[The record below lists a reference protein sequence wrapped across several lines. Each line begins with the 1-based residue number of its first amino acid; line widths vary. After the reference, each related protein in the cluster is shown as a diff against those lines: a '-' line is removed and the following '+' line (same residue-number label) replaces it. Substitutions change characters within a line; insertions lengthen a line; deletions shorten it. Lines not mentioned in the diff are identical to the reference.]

1 MDKLETAIDLAT
13 AIVKGGC
20 LIWAGPLAAVPNTIA
35 DLVNAKVTSK
45 LQQRRAERFFENCVD
60 TVAEKLLE
68 LMNQRGK
75 DVNITDLNASIYAV
89 RDTFDLASI
98 KPISLI
104 KADLDARTLERS
116 MEPARSEILRRA
128 LLSESGRHFYDL
140 LLRESCTYALEF
152 VSTLPHYEV
161 AAFAE
166 ILKRETLI
174 ISSLQEVLSRLP
186 DRESVDDF
194 AADYRRL
201 VIQRLDRMQL
211 FGAKLQSDYGRR
223 YPLSV
228 AYVSLSA
235 TSTSPHIGNKDSAP
249 NALDVDYATKW
260 PTGPESVFRASTTNP
275 YPLGDRQRFLA
286 PQARYITSSILA
298 DPKQGSVAGEVS
310 VEHWL
315 ASEDRLLFIGE
326 AGSGKS
332 TLLQWLAVRAA
343 RGDFEGELTR
353 WNAYMPFFIPLRRF
367 AEGLPAPESFPAS
380 VGKNII
386 DAMPKGWVHGHLKSG
401 RALMLIDGLDELR
414 EGAPRSGALE
424 WLQELI
430 ESFPLCS
437 YVLTSRPAAVEGGLV
452 LPPLFKPLEL
462 RSMTPTRIRRFVEHW
477 HDAMRV
483 ELPDREE
490 QEGLSADQASLL
502 STLET
507 DRYVRA
513 LCVSPLLCALV
524 CALNRERH
532 GHLPK
537 DRMGVYRGALE
548 MLLDM
553 RDRERGIVPSLEIS
567 HEAKV
572 TLLQDL
578 AFYLV
583 RNAWSDAPI
592 DRVREQITRSSRML
606 NDVTAGSDEVLR
618 FLLERSGLI
627 RTPSE
632 GRVDFI
638 HRSFQEYLAG
648 KAAVDNDEIGYLL
661 QHATDDQFRD
671 VIVMAVGHAQPRQ
684 AEELLRG
691 LISQINSASEAAPT
705 ILQKLRHNIIMERDE
720 TIIHPREAMSH
731 RLKLLALAC
740 LQTVLRIN
748 PDLRKQIEGMAHD
761 LLPPE
766 SFDIAP
772 TLAAA
777 GPIVL
782 DLMAERPAVRPS
794 QAAASIRVASLVA
807 GRDAM
812 LFIADLAGRFDG
824 VEDEVVRAWSEFN
837 LAEYSDTVIPKM
849 RWSGRLTVTD
859 PSLLPYISKMDGL
872 AELTVPADIIAQK
885 DFPPR
890 PRGVHFLRVL
900 DNATKNLE
908 VLRGWDDI
916 TFLEIH
922 LESLNVKLDA
932 LRKFKQLKGLRVVS
946 THPGMLGL
954 GPLGSLRS
962 LNTIQLAAPPQT
974 CSVRVNALRE
984 SRDLTIYVPPNV
996 TVIGGNEFKD
1006 RSRVIIAEELPDLF

>member
-1 MDKLETAIDLAT
+1 MDKLDTAIDLAT
-13 AIVKGGC
+13 AIVKSAC
-20 LIWAGPLAAVPNTIA
+20 LIWAGPIAAIPNTIA
-35 DLVNAKVTSK
+35 DLVNAKVTNK
-45 LQQRRAERFFENCVD
+45 LQQRRAERFFQNCVD
-60 TVAEKLLE
+60 AVAEKLLE
-68 LMNQRGK
+68 LTNQRGK
-75 DVNITDLNASIYAV
+75 KLNTSDLNASIYAV

-98 KPISLI
+98 KPASLMT
-104 KADLDARTLERS
+104 ADLDARTLERS
-116 MEPARSEILRRA
+116 MASARSEILRRA
-128 LLSESGRHFYDL
+128 LLSESGEHFYDL
-140 LLRESCTYALEF
+140 LLRESCTYALEL
-152 VSTLPHYEV
+152 VSTLPRYDV

-174 ISSLQEVLSRLP
+174 LSSLQEVLARLP

-228 AYVSLSA
+228 AYVSLGAS
-235 TSTSPHIGNKDSAP
+235 SPHIGKEDSAR
-249 NALDVDYATKW
+249 ARAIIAEWASELGIA
-260 PTGPESVFRASTTNP
+260 FRTTTTNP
-275 YPLGDRQRFLA
+275 YFLGNWQTYTSPRS
-286 PQARYITSSILA
+286 RYVTSSILA

-310 VEHWL
+310 VENWL
-315 ASEDRLLFIGE
+315 SSEDRVLLIGE

-343 RGDFEGELTR
+343 RADFEGELTR
-353 WNAYMPFFIPLRRF
+353 WNAYMPFFVPLRRF
-367 AEGLPAPESFPAS
+367 ADGLPVPESFPAS

-386 DAMPKGWVHGHLKSG
+386 DAMPKGWVQGHLKSG

-414 EGAPRSGALE
+414 EGQPRSEALE
-424 WLQELI
+424 WLQELV

-437 YVLTSRPAAVEGGLV
+437 YVLTSRPAAVEGGLA
-452 LPPLFKPLEL
+452 LPPRFKSLEL
-462 RSMTPTRIRRFVEHW
+462 RSMTPTKIRRFVEHW

-483 ELPDREE
+483 ELSDREE
-490 QEGLSADQASLL
+490 HEGLSADQASLL

-507 DRYVRA
+507 DRHVRA
-513 LCVSPLLCALV
+513 LCVNPLLCALV

-592 DRVREQITRSSRML
+592 DRVREQVARSARML
-606 NDVTAGSDEVLR
+606 NEVAAESSKVLQ

-648 KAAVDNDEIGYLL
+648 KAAIDNDEIGYLL

-671 VIVMAVGHAQPRQ
+671 VIVMAVGHAQPGQ

-691 LISQINSASEAAPT
+691 LMSQIKSANEAASS
-705 ILQKLRHNIIMERDE
+705 QNAKLRHDLIMERRKAAQAY
-720 TIIHPREAMSH
+720 TPEAMPH

-740 LQTVLRIN
+740 LQTVLRID
-748 PDLRKQIEGMAHD
+748 PDLRKQIEGMAQD

-766 SFDIAP
+766 SFDVAP
-772 TLAAA
+772 ILAAA

-782 DLMAERPAVRPS
+782 DLMAERPASRPS
-794 QAAASIRVASLVA
+794 QAAASVRVASLIA
-807 GRDAM
+807 GHDAM
-812 LFIADLAGRFDG
+812 LFIADLASRFDG
-824 VEDEVVRAWSEFN
+824 IEDEVVRAWPEFN
-837 LAEYSDTVIPKM
+837 LADYSNTVIPKM

-859 PSLLPYISKMDGL
+859 PSLLPYVSKMDGL
-872 AELTVPADIIAQK
+872 TELTVPSDVAAQR
-885 DFPPR
+885 DFPSR

-900 DNATKNLE
+900 DNALKTLE
-908 VLRGWDDI
+908 MLQGWDDI
-916 TFLEIH
+916 THLEIH
-922 LESLNVKLDA
+922 LKWLNAKLSSL
-932 LRKFKQLKGLRVVS
+932 LRFRQLEGLRVVS
-946 THPGMLGL
+946 TDPGMLEL
-954 GPLGSLRS
+954 GPLARLTGLKI
-962 LNTIQLAAPPQT
+962 LQLVVPQAS
-974 CSVRVNALRE
+974 SVRISALRE
-984 SRDLTIYVPPNV
+984 LKDLAVYVPPRVAVVGRGELRN
-996 TVIGGNEFKD
+996 
-1006 RSRVIIAEELPDLF
+1006 RSRVIITAEFPDLF